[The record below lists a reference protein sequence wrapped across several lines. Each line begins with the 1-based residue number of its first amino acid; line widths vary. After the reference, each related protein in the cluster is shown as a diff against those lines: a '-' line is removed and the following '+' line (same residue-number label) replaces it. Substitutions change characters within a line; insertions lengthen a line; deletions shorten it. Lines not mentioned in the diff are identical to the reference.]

1 MSISI
6 DIRTDDESES
16 MRWIAAAT
24 MDGKPIPH
32 EAKFGGPE
40 VCDELAKKTA
50 EWLEAHQYP
59 VPDHYRLRQ
68 VTQEG
73 QEKWVKRPF
82 PK

>member
-1 MSISI
+1 MNISI
-6 DIRTDDESES
+6 DIRMDDESRP
-16 MRWIAAAT
+16 MRFVAT
-24 MDGKPIPH
+24 ATLDGKPIPH

-50 EWLEAHQYP
+50 EWLKAHKYQ

-68 VTQEG
+68 TQEG

-82 PK
+82 TK

>member
-6 DIRTDDESES
+6 DIQLDDGSES
-16 MRWIAAAT
+16 MRFIATA
-24 MDGKPIPH
+24 MEDGKPIPH
-32 EAKFGGPE
+32 AAKFGGPE

-50 EWLEAHQYP
+50 EWLEAHKYP
-59 VPDHYRLRQ
+59 VPDHYRFRQ

-73 QEKWVKRPF
+73 QEKWESRPR

>member
-6 DIRTDDESES
+6 DIQMDCGSGPARF
-16 MRWIAAAT
+16 IATA
-24 MDGKPIPH
+24 MEDGKPIPH
-32 EAKFGGPE
+32 ETAFGGPE

-50 EWLEAHQYP
+50 EWLKAHKYQ

-68 VTQEG
+68 PQEG

-82 PK
+82 TK